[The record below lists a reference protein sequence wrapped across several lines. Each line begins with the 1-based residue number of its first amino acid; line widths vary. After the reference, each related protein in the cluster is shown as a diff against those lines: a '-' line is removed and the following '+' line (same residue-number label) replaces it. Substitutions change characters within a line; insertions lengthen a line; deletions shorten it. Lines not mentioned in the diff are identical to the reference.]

1 MRPSRYRHAEE
12 ELNVWPAFTD
22 LMANAFMI
30 LSLFLFLA
38 IIKSVFIQTISDAN
52 KSRSQQ
58 LQIQLSEL
66 QSQLQ
71 QRTTEV
77 TGLQG
82 QVARLQ
88 TELRQKGDE
97 VIQLK
102 GEVERLKSPPV
113 IVLRDSAARRF
124 ESGSAEIS
132 AGLNEFIEEELVR
145 QIKSFAEDYEGYVVE
160 VIGHTDGQITGGGY
174 SNLDPSLEQVTR
186 DNAPVSSLVP
196 GSNADLGLMRALAVV
211 EKLQENEELQPLN
224 LTFKAYSAAQL
235 YDASGDYAASNR
247 SSDPSRRRIEIR
259 FTPKAVE
266 R

>member
-1 MRPSRYRHAEE
+1 MRPPRYRHAEE

-38 IIKSVFIQTISDAN
+38 IIKSVFIQTISEAN
-52 KSRSQQ
+52 ESRSQQ

-82 QVARLQ
+82 EVARLQ
-88 TELRQKGDE
+88 TDLRQKGDE

-132 AGLNEFIEEELVR
+132 AGLNEFIEAELVR
-145 QIKSFAEDYEGYVVE
+145 QIKSFAED
-160 VIGHTDGQITGGGY
+160 
-174 SNLDPSLEQVTR
+174 
-186 DNAPVSSLVP
+186 
-196 GSNADLGLMRALAVV
+196 
-211 EKLQENEELQPLN
+211 
-224 LTFKAYSAAQL
+224 
-235 YDASGDYAASNR
+235 
-247 SSDPSRRRIEIR
+247 
-259 FTPKAVE
+259 
-266 R
+266 